1 MSSVTITYYSVR
13 NANILGNSM
22 RNRSTTGKFSHGRVA
37 SGTGSRGDA
46 AIIVQI
52 KENVNSLSFASRNAG
67 EYSTATRDKKNSSDD
82 FCETKTVDIL
92 PRILGLRDFSKVTR
106 HIGNEDL
113 GHFTR
118 IKSFLFIQKT
128 HFLTHVIYDV

>member
-13 NANILGNSM
+13 NNANILGNSM

-52 KENVNSLSFASRNAG
+52 KENVNSLSFASRVTPGNIQ
-67 EYSTATRDKKNSSDD
+67 RRR
-82 FCETKTVDIL
+82 ETK
-92 PRILGLRDFSKVTR
+92 RIRRTISVKQR
-106 HIGNEDL
+106 
-113 GHFTR
+113 
-118 IKSFLFIQKT
+118 
-128 HFLTHVIYDV
+128 